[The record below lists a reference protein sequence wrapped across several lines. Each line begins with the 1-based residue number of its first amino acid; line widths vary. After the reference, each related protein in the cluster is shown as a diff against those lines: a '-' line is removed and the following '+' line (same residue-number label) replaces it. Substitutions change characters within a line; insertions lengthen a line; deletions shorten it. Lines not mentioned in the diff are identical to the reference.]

1 MVQFEPK
8 SEALQSDLAPEYLR
22 ILEDGTALTVGRATS
37 SNFVEHRLT
46 VRFDPGSASESTL
59 AFLNTLYL
67 TYCGILGPLTCS
79 EQECHFG
86 KPRTPLE

>member
-1 MVQFEPK
+1 VAQSEPK
-8 SEALQSDLAPEYLR
+8 SEVLPSDLAPEYLR
-22 ILEDGTALTVGRATS
+22 ILDDGTVLTVERAML

-67 TYCGILGPLTCS
+67 TYCGILGPLTS
-79 EQECHFG
+79 YAPECHFG
-86 KPRTPLE
+86 KPLTPSE